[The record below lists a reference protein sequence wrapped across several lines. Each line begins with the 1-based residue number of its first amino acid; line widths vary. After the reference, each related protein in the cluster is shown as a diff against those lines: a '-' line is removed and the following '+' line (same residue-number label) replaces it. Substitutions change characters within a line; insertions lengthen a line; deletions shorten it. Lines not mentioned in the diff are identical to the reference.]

1 MNTYWQEQNGLTP
14 GEKQAFVERTLADE
28 ARFRQCLRTIHS
40 AAENRMLTRTAK
52 EQHRDALRELNRGPD
67 DMIDDADD
75 SSIQRGMLT

>member
-1 MNTYWQEQNGLTP
+1 MNDYWKHQHGLTHD
-14 GEKQAFVERTLADE
+14 EKQAFVERTLADE
-28 ARFRQCLRTIHS
+28 ARFRQSLRKITDS
-40 AAENRMLTRTAK
+40 ADNRMRERTAK